1 MSDHEPLDRFAANLD
16 WGIMG
21 IFLVWFNNSLSG
33 KTYFLDKGIISYK
46 AVIFSLGWVWV
57 G

>member
-1 MSDHEPLDRFAANLD
+1 MSDHESLDRFAANLD

-33 KTYFLDKGIISYK
+33 KTYFLDKDIIR
-46 AVIFSLGWVWV
+46 
-57 G
+57 